1 MILMAGM
8 LPAGWNI
15 AGSATNNIEAEQRF
29 GDDLF
34 GELRIRAFSGAE
46 QGDTTYWLQKDDYVQ
61 LSLARYF

>member
-15 AGSATNNIEAEQRF
+15 AGSATNNIEAERRF
-29 GDDLF
+29 GDDWF